1 LTPSICRETVFP
13 ASPTDVWRALTD
25 AAALAEWF
33 ANEVEL
39 EARPG
44 GTGIFRWHDGSE
56 RRATVEL
63 VDRERAFGFSW
74 HDEQG
79 RMTRVRLTLDEADE
93 GTRLT
98 VTETPVE
105 PRAAALVGEWSWG
118 VQLLAA
124 LPRLRR
130 LAPA

>member
-1 LTPSICRETVFP
+1 MTPSIRREALFAV
-13 ASPTDVWRALTD
+13 SPTEVWRALTD
-25 AAALAEWF
+25 PTALAEWF
-33 ANEVEL
+33 ANDVEL
-39 EARPG
+39 DARPG
-44 GTGIFRWHDGSE
+44 GAGVFRWSDGSE
-56 RRATVEL
+56 RHATVEL
-63 VDRERAFGFSW
+63 VDPERELGFSW
-74 HDEQG
+74 RDEHG
-79 RMTRVRLTLDEADE
+79 RMTRVRLTLDAEAD

-98 VTETPVE
+98 VSETPVE

>member
-1 LTPSICRETVFP
+1 MTPSIRREVRLP
-13 ASPTDVWRALTD
+13 ASPSEVWQALTD
-25 AAALAEWF
+25 PAALAEWF

-39 EARPG
+39 DARPG
-44 GTGIFRWHDGSE
+44 QTGVFRWHDGSE
-56 RRATVEL
+56 RRAVVDL
-63 VDRERAFGFSW
+63 VDPERAFGFSW
-74 HDEQG
+74 QDEQG
-79 RMTRVRLTLDEADE
+79 RTTRVRLLLREADD

-130 LAPA
+130 LAYA